1 MHGWAAKPSRI
12 ESSLQMLSWLSQG
25 RQGTGEIGFV
35 EPLVL
40 IVQCDL
46 QGCGSASGEFY
57 QEDTLVLFWLN
68 LASGKVDMILSPLE
82 RLMLL

>member
-1 MHGWAAKPSRI
+1 
-12 ESSLQMLSWLSQG
+12 MLSWLSQG
-25 RQGTGEIGFV
+25 RQGTEGEIGFL

-68 LASGKVDMILSPLE
+68 LAPGKVDIIFSPLAH
-82 RLMLL
+82 LMLL